1 MTPMIALLV
10 AGIVI
15 AQSFEPVVLAT
26 PSGARQPQVAVRG
39 RRIDSQHSCEG
50 WEPSSNADGDV
61 HVVYGTPGAVHVNV
75 STDFGASFSGPREIG
90 RVGALALGHR
100 RGPRIAIAGDTIVV
114 SAIGGEKGGG
124 IDENIVSWRSTDRG
138 ASWVSD
144 GRVNEVVGA
153 AREGLHAMAAGLTG
167 DVYCVWIDLEKN
179 QPRICIARSESART
193 SRWGSTSVVFGDPA
207 GICPC
212 CPPSITVD
220 ALGKVYVMWRGRDG
234 GSRDMVIATSN
245 DQGETFSAPTK
256 LGSGTWTIDACPMDG
271 GAIAAGGGRIRSVWR
286 RESTIFRADMLGSER
301 ELGRG
306 EQASLVLGA
315 DGEYIVWL
323 ERRGES
329 MMLLRPRS
337 QEPML
342 LDPSANDPALAA
354 GPESRTPVFVAW
366 ESGPSDAPRILVARI
381 DGGGAA
387 KSR

>member
-1 MTPMIALLV
+1 MGPMIALL
-10 AGIVI
+10 AAAIAI

-26 PSGARQPQVAVRG
+26 PAGARQPQVAVRG
-39 RRIDSQHSCEG
+39 RGLPAGLRCEG
-50 WEPSSNADGDV
+50 WEPSGNADRDV
-61 HVVYGTPGAVHVNV
+61 YVVYGTPGAVQVNV
-75 STDFGASFSGPREIG
+75 STDLGATFSGPREVG

-114 SAIGGEKGGG
+114 TAIGGEKGGG
-124 IDENIVSWRSTDRG
+124 TDEDILSWRSNDRG

-144 GRVNEVVGA
+144 GRVNRFVGA
-153 AREGLHAMAAGLTG
+153 AREGLHATAAGPG
-167 DVYCVWIDLEKN
+167 GIYCVWIDLEKDH
-179 QPRICIARSESART
+179 PRICIAQSDEART
-193 SRWGSTSVVFGDPA
+193 SGWGSANVVFGDPA

-220 ALGKVYVMWRGRDG
+220 ALGKVYVMWRGRNG

-245 DQGETFSAPTK
+245 DQGFTFSAPTK

-271 GAIAAGGGRIRSVWR
+271 GAIASGGGRVRSVWR
-286 RESTIFRADMLGSER
+286 RESTIFRADMLGPER

-306 EQASLVLGA
+306 EQASLVVGT

-323 ERRGES
+323 ERRGENL
-329 MMLLRPRS
+329 MLLRPRS

-354 GPESRTPVFVAW
+354 GSPSRAPVFLTW
-366 ESGPSDAPRILVARI
+366 ESGPSDAPRIVVARL
-381 DGGGAA
+381 DGG
-387 KSR
+387 R